1 MADDRTESRSRSMDG
16 SLEHRSL
23 EHRSLEH
30 RSLEHRSLE
39 HGSLEHG
46 SLEHGSLEHGSLE
59 HGSLEHGS
67 LERVAA
73 AADEV
78 ADEQRH
84 VARQARSMQHR
95 RERGA
100 PWSRILDEE
109 ASPTLLQR
117 LRH

>member
-30 RSLEHRSLE
+30 RSLEHRSL
-39 HGSLEHG
+39 GHG

-95 RERGA
+95 RDRGA
-100 PWSRILDEE
+100 PWTRILDEE

-117 LRH
+117 LR